1 MQDLDSK
8 MSNLPCNQCGAIIN
22 LSTVEHT
29 GGLCR
34 PCFRQIRAFAA
45 ALEKA
50 MKEAEAEPST
60 SLSLERYVALLD
72 GVPMPTQQQK
82 ENFVDYVS
90 DAHSWYKH
98 LPLYHP
104 GWPFYFFL
112 DKYAGCDLVAG
123 KDGGAVMVERTEQ
136 GFHYSAIPTEEYRT
150 DLGHLAYSCD
160 GPGRTMVLA
169 GRGPLVVPR
178 DKVAAVQDHTQMSGL
193 PAEILEAGVVLCTGL
208 IHACSLGMPELWA
221 DRYGNSVFWR
231 TALRQKFRMGW
242 PEGSGGQRIEEK
254 IQERCRQVRDR
265 PLCDGMTRREAVQ
278 LEKLRKHPDIAEC
291 VQVDPVLYE
300 LLEPERRRQQTQM
313 LKAIDRVCELV
324 ESRRKGQLG

>member
-1 MQDLDSK
+1 
-8 MSNLPCNQCGAIIN
+8 MSNLPCTQCGAIIN
-22 LSTVEHT
+22 LSTAERT

-45 ALEKA
+45 AVEKLEQ
-50 MKEAEAEPST
+50 AEAEPST
-60 SLSLERYVALLD
+60 SLSLEQYVALLD

-82 ENFVDYVS
+82 ENFVEYVS
-90 DAHSWYKH
+90 HAHSWYKG

-112 DKYAGCDLVAG
+112 DKYAGCDRV
-123 KDGGAVMVERTEQ
+123 
-136 GFHYSAIPTEEYRT
+136 YSAIPTEEYRT
-150 DLGHLAYSCD
+150 RLGHLAYSS
-160 GPGRTMVLA
+160 GGAGRTVVLA

-178 DKVAAVQDHTQMSGL
+178 DKVAAVQDHAQMGRL

-221 DRYGNSVFWR
+221 DRYENSVFWR
-231 TALRQKFRMGW
+231 TALRQKFRMDW
-242 PEGSGGQRIEEK
+242 PEESGGQRTEEK

-291 VQVDPVLYE
+291 GVQVDPVLYE